1 MIRLLCVSLLAVA
14 FVAAQYRDLVPIPA
28 AAGKNQ
34 NGYTYLKLS
43 TMLNLYGTP
52 CPLTQTCSA
61 VTNAKLKP
69 KIETRRI
76 GRFTFSGLSM
86 ALDALSRALNEVSAK
101 EPGLYAAMGS
111 SGMLCCRA
119 IRGST
124 TSYSNHAWGAA
135 VDINMQG
142 VLDPRGDGKCQR
154 GLLTL
159 WPYMA
164 KQGFYWAAGYSGASE
179 DSMHFEIAD
188 EVMRNWGTSGDWGNC
203 KSSTGV
209 AGQCIPTG
217 QCNAK
222 TESGLCPGPT
232 DIKCCY
238 SGTAAPPPLAKYV
251 CSTADTLNIRD
262 GPCTTFGVV
271 GQARKGDSM
280 QVINGNAVAG
290 CSNNW
295 IQIRR
300 NGLTGYVANSFTV
313 DCVPVAAYDANNT
326 LSEELLNGTLFFGDG
341 DVDFALDPNAE
352 EEGSAST
359 LVMLM
364 SALLALMIVF

>member
-1 MIRLLCVSLLAVA
+1 MMRLLCVSLLALA
-14 FVAAQYRDLVPIPA
+14 LVAAQYRDLVPIPA
-28 AAGKNQ
+28 AAGRNQ
-34 NGYTYLKLS
+34 NGKTYLKLA
-43 TMLNLYGTP
+43 TMLSLYGTP

-61 VTNAKLKP
+61 VTNARLKT

-76 GRFTFSGLSM
+76 GRFAFSGMSM

-101 EPGLYAAMGS
+101 DPGLYAAMGS

-142 VLDPRGDGKCQR
+142 VLDPRGDAKTQR
-154 GLLTL
+154 GLLML
-159 WPYMA
+159 WPYME
-164 KQGFYWAAGYSGASE
+164 KQGFYWAAGYGGASE
-179 DSMHFEIAD
+179 DAMHFEIAD
-188 EVMRNWGTSGDWGNC
+188 EVMRNWGTSGNWGTC
-203 KSSTGV
+203 RSSTGV

-217 QCNAK
+217 QCNDR
-222 TESGLCPGPT
+222 TEGSLCPGPA
-232 DIKCCY
+232 DIKCCFKA
-238 SGTAAPPPLAKYV
+238 SGAPPPVSRHV

-271 GQARKGDSM
+271 GTARKGDSM
-280 QVINGNAVAG
+280 EVINGNAVAG
-290 CSNNW
+290 CNNNW

-300 NGLTGYVANSFTV
+300 NGLTGFVSNSFTV

-326 LSEELLNGTLFFGDG
+326 LSEELINGTLYFGDG
-341 DVDFALDPNAE
+341 DVDFAFDPLGE
-352 EEGSAST
+352 ESSAST
-359 LVMLM
+359 LLMLV
-364 SALLALMIVF
+364 SAFLALMVAL

>member
-1 MIRLLCVSLLAVA
+1 
-14 FVAAQYRDLVPIPA
+14 
-28 AAGKNQ
+28 
-34 NGYTYLKLS
+34 
-43 TMLNLYGTP
+43 
-52 CPLTQTCSA
+52 
-61 VTNAKLKP
+61 
-69 KIETRRI
+69 
-76 GRFTFSGLSM
+76 M

-101 EPGLYAAMGS
+101 DPGLYAAMGS

-142 VLDPRGDGKCQR
+142 TLDPRGDGKCQR
-154 GLLTL
+154 GLLML

-188 EVMRNWGTSGDWGNC
+188 EVMRNWGTSGDWGTC
-203 KSSTGV
+203 KSSSGI
-209 AGQCIPTG
+209 AGRCIPTG
-217 QCNAK
+217 QCNAN
-222 TESGLCPGPT
+222 TEAGLCPGPT
-232 DIKCCY
+232 DIKCCF
-238 SGTAAPPPLAKYV
+238 SGSAAPPPVAKYV

-271 GQARKGDSM
+271 GQAHKGDSM
-280 QVINGNAVAG
+280 QLINGNPVAG

-300 NGLTGYVANSFTV
+300 NGLTGYVANAFTV

-326 LSEELLNGTLFFGDG
+326 LAEELINGTLFFGDG
-341 DVDFALDPNAE
+341 DVDFALDPNAD
-352 EEGSAST
+352 EGSAST
-359 LVMLM
+359 LMMLM
-364 SALLALMIVF
+364 SALIALMVVF